1 MDNALIDPLTG
12 IEYSLLH
19 LHGFNTKYEIRD
31 GQETV
36 LVDIRVHF
44 STHCY
49 TKSRE
54 DNDPDHVVLYRERKR
69 DGSIDERVFCE
80 RRWNFSQRLPG
91 IIQDLHSKLCHEGGS
106 GELFYRQED
115 ASQVGAHDGWYI
127 CIRMNV
133 SDRHQNLVMSVR
145 SAHHRHNRPCDIRGG
160 TRRFYALLS
169 RYYRKVRQSRDWLK

>member
-80 RRWNFSQRLPG
+80 RRWNFS
-91 IIQDLHSKLCHEGGS
+91 HSKNT
-106 GELFYRQED
+106 RI
-115 ASQVGAHDGWYI
+115 YI
-127 CIRMNV
+127 IKYIDMHISYIYCGFKKFI
-133 SDRHQNLVMSVR
+133 
-145 SAHHRHNRPCDIRGG
+145 
-160 TRRFYALLS
+160 LS
-169 RYYRKVRQSRDWLK
+169 RLLFPDILY